1 MAKLSLLDKI
11 NVLVKITS
19 SSKIFIVVII
29 SLLFLAYIFIT
40 TNRKNFKTSKVIYL
54 SIYAIIMASLLF
66 TYRTS
71 LANMFDYFMNN
82 LFIVIYFPNL
92 AIYSAAIIISNIILW
107 ISLFSDKS
115 NKLIKVINVFVYCIM
130 TYILI
135 LILNIISIHKLDV
148 FTQASIYGNTDA
160 LALIE
165 LSSVIFVAWMC
176 FLIVYKIIRVFQKSH
191 EKEPV
196 PVKEVVKEK
205 VIIKEDKPKVALPK
219 SYRLVEAPY
228 FVKAQ
233 NNNIKVEP
241 NLKAYSDLFTIDD
254 YKLLLNILSNHKHE
268 EYTEDKKQL
277 ELEKIKL
284 LEDEK
289 QKQIEEELRKE
300 KKLEEIKRQQLEQL
314 AEIKKLEEIKKT
326 KIMNMNQ
333 IKIEKEPIELLD
345 ITQNKTE
352 TEKSKFQQLQDLYR
366 SVR

>member
-11 NVLVKITS
+11 NVLIKITS
-19 SSKIFIVVII
+19 SSKIFLVVII

-40 TNRKNFKTSKVIYL
+40 TNKKNFKTSKIVYL

-71 LANMFDYFMNN
+71 LANIFDYFMNN

-92 AIYSAAIIISNIILW
+92 AIYSVAIIISNIILW
-107 ISLFSDKS
+107 ISLFSEKS
-115 NKLIKVINVFVYCIM
+115 NKIIKIINVFVYCIM

-135 LILNIISIHKLDV
+135 LILNIISINKLDV

-165 LSSVIFVAWMC
+165 LSSVVFVTWIC
-176 FLIVYKIIRVFQKSH
+176 FLIVYKIICAFQKSR
-191 EKEPV
+191 E
-196 PVKEVVKEK
+196 KEVVKEK
-205 VIIKEDKPKVALPK
+205 VAVKDNKPTTSLPK

-228 FVKAQ
+228 FIKAQ
-233 NNNIKVEP
+233 NKNITVEP
-241 NLKAYSDLFTIDD
+241 NTKAYSDLLTVED
-254 YKLLLNILSNHKHE
+254 YKLLLNILSNHKKG
-268 EYTEDKKQL
+268 EYVEDKQKQ
-277 ELEKIKL
+277 ELEHIKL
-284 LEDEK
+284 LEAERE
-289 QKQIEEELRKE
+289 KQIEEELRKE
-300 KKLEEIKRQQLEQL
+300 KKLEEIKKQQLEQL

-326 KIMNMNQ
+326 KVMEMNQ

-345 ITQNKTE
+345 INQPKTD
-352 TEKSKFQQLQDLYR
+352 TEKSKFQQLQDMYR